1 MLIFGGYD
9 TKPGK
14 YPKVTLLV
22 IIALRSSSGLVLNG
36 KIMYIKA
43 TSHCLIRYQ
52 SIVGEL
58 CTIQSEDKF
67 TQSLN
72 PLFLDNIVGEVYNV
86 REILIISQ

>member
-1 MLIFGGYD
+1 MYWI
-9 TKPGK
+9 
-14 YPKVTLLV
+14 V

-67 TQSLN
+67 TQS
-72 PLFLDNIVGEVYNV
+72 
-86 REILIISQ
+86 